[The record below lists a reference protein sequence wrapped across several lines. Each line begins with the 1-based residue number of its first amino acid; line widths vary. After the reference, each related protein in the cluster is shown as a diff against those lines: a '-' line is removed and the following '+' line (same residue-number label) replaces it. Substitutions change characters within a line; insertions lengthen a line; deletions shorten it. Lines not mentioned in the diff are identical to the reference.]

1 MTSRTIHLDI
11 TGMSCANCSG
21 TIQDALE
28 SLDGV
33 SEADAN
39 FATDEGSVTYDP
51 DEVSLQEIYDA
62 IDEAGYGA
70 VSETVT
76 VAISDMTCANCA
88 ETNETALESTPGV
101 INAEVNYATDEAQV
115 TYNPAEVSVAALY
128 DAIEDAGY
136 SPVREEGNDED
147 SGQDARDAARQNEIR
162 KQLRLTLF
170 GAVLSAPLL
179 FFLVEK
185 FLLGGGIFPET
196 ILGVEFGWAEFLLAT
211 PVQLVLGWP
220 FYKNSYKAVV
230 KNGHANMDVLIA
242 LGSTTAYVY
251 SVAVLLEVIAGGLY
265 FDTAALILLFITLG
279 NYLEARSKG
288 QAGEALRKLLEME
301 ADTATVVDEDGN
313 EKEVALEDVEVG
325 DRMKVRP
332 GEQIPTDGVVVDGQS
347 AVDESMVTGESVP
360 VEKEEDDE
368 VVGSTINENGVL
380 VVEATKVGEDTALQQ
395 IVQTVK
401 EAQSRQ
407 PDIQNLADRIS
418 AYFVPAVIVNALLW
432 SIVWFLFPE
441 ALAGFVEWVPL
452 LDLVAGGP
460 VAAGGV
466 SVFEFAI
473 IVFASAVLIAC
484 PCALGLATPAATM
497 VGTTIG
503 AQNGVL
509 FKGGDILERAK
520 DVDTVVFDKT
530 GTLTKGEMELTD
542 VVVFDND
549 GQPIPDGGD
558 PAADGGQLTA
568 RDRLSEDDVLRLAA
582 IAESGSEHPLARA
595 IVDGARERGID
606 VSDPDDFENVPGHG
620 IKATVGDSKV
630 LVGNRKLLRDN
641 GIDPSP
647 AQETME
653 RLENEG
659 KTAMPVAYE
668 GELVGVV
675 ADADTI
681 KESAKDAVS
690 QLRERGVDV
699 MMITG
704 DNERTARAVAE
715 QVGIDPEN
723 VRAEVL
729 PEDKSDA
736 VESIQDDG
744 RKAMM
749 VGDGVN
755 DAPAL
760 AVAHVGTA
768 IGSGTDVAIEA
779 ADVTLMRDDPVDVVK
794 AIRISDATLQ
804 KIKQNLVWALGY
816 NTSMIPLAS
825 LGLLQPVLA
834 AAAMAFSSVSVLSN
848 SLLFRRYTPTTTTSS
863 SDASADTI
871 HYPMS
876 TLSRQTVRKYLV
888 DTAASEPTY
897 LRARDV
903 ASDLD
908 GSPKAVAQYLSQL
921 QDELVDVSLEK
932 WARSKSTTWKLE
944 VCEA

>member
-1 MTSRTIHLDI
+1 MTSRTTHLDI
-11 TGMSCANCSG
+11 TGMSCANCSA
-21 TIQDALE
+21 TIQDTLE

-51 DEVSLQEIYDA
+51 ETVSLHEIYDA
-62 IDEAGYGA
+62 IDGAGYGA

-76 VAISDMTCANCA
+76 IAISDMTCANCA
-88 ETNETALESTPGV
+88 ETNETALESTLGV
-101 INAEVNYATDEAQV
+101 ITAEVNYATDEAQV
-115 TYNPAEVSVAALY
+115 TYNPAEVSLDALY

-136 SPVREEGNDED
+136 SPVREDSGDEG
-147 SGQDARDAARQNEIR
+147 SGQDARDAARQAEIR

-170 GAVLSAPLL
+170 GAVLSVPLL
-179 FFLVEK
+179 FFLIDSY
-185 FLLGGGIFPET
+185 LLGGVFVPET
-196 ILGVEFGWAEFLLAT
+196 VFGVELGWVEFLLAT
-211 PVQLVLGWP
+211 PVQAILGWP
-220 FYKNSYKAVV
+220 FYKNSYKAIV
-230 KNGHANMDVLIA
+230 KNGRANMDVLIA
-242 LGSTTAYVY
+242 IGSTTAYLY
-251 SVAVLLEVIAGGLY
+251 SVAVLAELIAGGLY
-265 FDTAALILLFITLG
+265 FDTAALILVFITLG

-301 ADTATVVDEDGN
+301 AETATIVREDGS
-313 EKEVALEDVEVG
+313 EEEIPLEEVTTG
-325 DRMKVRP
+325 DQMKVRP
-332 GEQIPTDGVVVDGQS
+332 GEKIPTDGVVVDGQS

-360 VEKEEDDE
+360 VEKEEGDE

-380 VVEATKVGEDTALQQ
+380 LVEATNVGEDTALQQ

-418 AYFVPAVIVNALLW
+418 AYFVPAVIANAILW
-432 SIVWFLFPE
+432 SVIWFLFPE
-441 ALAGFVEWVPL
+441 VLAGFVDWLPL
-452 LDLVAGGP
+452 WGQVAGGP
-460 VAAGGV
+460 AAAGGTV
-466 SVFEFAI
+466 TVFEFAI
-473 IVFASAVLIAC
+473 IVFASSILIAC

-530 GTLTKGEMELTD
+530 GTLTEGEMELTD
-542 VVVFDND
+542 VVVFDSD
-549 GQPIPDGGD
+549 GNAVTDGGE
-558 PAADGGQLTA
+558 PAPDGGQLST
-568 RDRLSEDDVLRLAA
+568 RERLSEDDVLRLAA
-582 IAESGSEHPLARA
+582 IAESGSEHPLAQA
-595 IVDGARERGID
+595 IVEGAEERGLD
-606 VSDPDDFENVPGHG
+606 VTEPDDFENVPGHG
-620 IKATVGDSKV
+620 IKAVVGDSEV

-641 GIDPSP
+641 DIDPSP
-647 AQETME
+647 AEETME

-659 KTAMPVAYE
+659 KTAMLVAFE

-681 KESAKDAVS
+681 KESSKQAVTAL
-690 QLRERGVDV
+690 QQRGVDV

-704 DNERTARAVAE
+704 DNERTARAVAK

-729 PEDKSDA
+729 PEDKSNA
-736 VESIQDDG
+736 VDSIQDEG
-744 RKAMM
+744 RQAMM

-779 ADVTLMRDDPVDVVK
+779 ADLTLMRDDPLDVVK
-794 AIRISDATLQ
+794 AIRISDATLK
-804 KIKQNLVWALGY
+804 KIKQNLVWAFGY
-816 NTSMIPLAS
+816 NTAMIPLAS

-834 AAAMAFSSVSVLSN
+834 AAAMAFSSVSVLTN
-848 SLLFRRYTPTTTTSS
+848 SLLFRRYTP
-863 SDASADTI
+863 DHD
-871 HYPMS
+871 YK
-876 TLSRQTVRKYLV
+876 LFGR
-888 DTAASEPTY
+888 
-897 LRARDV
+897 LR
-903 ASDLD
+903 
-908 GSPKAVAQYLSQL
+908 
-921 QDELVDVSLEK
+921 
-932 WARSKSTTWKLE
+932 
-944 VCEA
+944 

>member
-1 MTSRTIHLDI
+1 MT
-11 TGMSCANCSG
+11 CANCSG
-21 TIQDALE
+21 TVGDALE

-33 SEADAN
+33 IEANAN
-39 FATDEGSVTYDP
+39 FATDEGSVEYDP
-51 DEVSLQEIYDA
+51 DEVSLAEIYDA
-62 IDEAGYGA
+62 IEDAGYGA
-70 VSETVT
+70 VSDTVT
-76 VAISDMTCANCA
+76 IGISDMTCANCVQ
-88 ETNETALESTPGV
+88 TNETALENTPGV
-101 INAEVNYATDEAQV
+101 IAAEANFATDEAQV
-115 TYNPAEVSVAALY
+115 RYNPADTFLDALY

-136 SPVREEGNDED
+136 SPVREDSD
-147 SGQDARDAARQNEIR
+147 SGESGEDARDAARQGEIR

-170 GAVLSAPLL
+170 GAALSAPML
-179 FFLVEK
+179 FFLAEK
-185 FLLGGGIFPET
+185 FLLGGGILPET
-196 ILGVEFGWAEFLLAT
+196 VLGVEFGWVEFLLAT
-211 PVQLVLGWP
+211 PVQAVLGWP
-220 FYKNSYKAVV
+220 FYKNSYNALV
-230 KNGHANMDVLIA
+230 NNRRANMDVLIA
-242 LGSTTAYVY
+242 LGSSTAYFY
-251 SVAVLLEVIAGGLY
+251 SVAVLAGLIAGSLY
-265 FDTAALILLFITLG
+265 FDTAALILVFITLG

-288 QAGEALRKLLEME
+288 QAGDALRKLLEME
-301 ADTATVVDEDGN
+301 AETATLVDEDGN
-313 EKEVALEDVEVG
+313 ETEVPLEDVTVG

-332 GEQIPTDGVVVDGQS
+332 GEQIPTDGVVIDGQS

-360 VEKEEDDE
+360 VEKGEGDE

-380 VVEATKVGEDTALQQ
+380 VVEATKVGADTALQQ

-418 AYFVPAVIVNALLW
+418 AYFVPAVIANALLW
-432 SIVWFLFPE
+432 GTVWFLFPE
-441 ALAGFVEWVPL
+441 ALAGFIDWLPL
-452 LDLVAGGP
+452 WGAVAGGP
-460 VAAGGV
+460 AVAGGTV
-466 SVFEFAI
+466 SVFEFAL
-473 IVFASAVLIAC
+473 IVFASSVLIAC

-542 VVVFDND
+542 VVVFDGD
-549 GQPIPDGGD
+549 GQPITDGGERT
-558 PAADGGQLTA
+558 DGSRSSSDRSSGGGELTA
-568 RDRLSEDDVLRLAA
+568 RGRYSEDDVLRFAA
-582 IAESGSEHPLARA
+582 TAESGSEHPLARA
-595 IVDGARERGID
+595 IVDGAEARGID

-620 IKATVGDSKV
+620 IKATVGDSEV

-659 KTAMPVAYE
+659 KTAMLVAYE

-675 ADADTI
+675 ADADTV
-681 KESAKDAVS
+681 KESATEAVS
-690 QLRERGVDV
+690 QLQERGVDV

-723 VRAEVL
+723 VHAEVL

-736 VESIQDDG
+736 VEAIQDEG

-760 AVAHVGTA
+760 AVAYVGTA

-779 ADVTLMRDDPVDVVK
+779 ADVTLMRDDPLDVVK

-816 NTSMIPLAS
+816 NTAMIPLAS

-834 AAAMAFSSVSVLSN
+834 AGAMAFSSVSVLSN
-848 SLLFRRYTPTTTTSS
+848 SLLFRRYTP
-863 SDASADTI
+863 DHD
-871 HYPMS
+871 YE
-876 TLSRQTVRKYLV
+876 LFGR
-888 DTAASEPTY
+888 
-897 LRARDV
+897 LR
-903 ASDLD
+903 
-908 GSPKAVAQYLSQL
+908 
-921 QDELVDVSLEK
+921 
-932 WARSKSTTWKLE
+932 
-944 VCEA
+944 

>member
-1 MTSRTIHLDI
+1 MSNRRVRIDI
-11 TGMSCANCSG
+11 RGMSCANCSQ
-21 TIQDALE
+21 TIVDAVS

-33 SEADAN
+33 SNADIN
-39 FATDEGSVTYDP
+39 YATDEGSVEYDP
-51 DEVSLQEIYDA
+51 EVVSLGEIYDA
-62 IDEAGYGA
+62 IEDAGYSPVA
-70 VSETVT
+70 ESVT
-76 VAISDMTCANCA
+76 IAITDMSCANCSA
-88 ETNETALESTPGV
+88 TVTEALERTPGV
-101 INAEVNYATDEAQV
+101 VEADVNFATDEAQV
-115 TYNPAEVSVAALY
+115 RYDPAEADLGDLY

-136 SPVREEGNDED
+136 SPVRENDETD
-147 SGQDARDAARQNEIR
+147 DTDGSDARDAARQAEIR
-162 KQLRLTLF
+162 RQLRLTLF
-170 GAVLSAPLL
+170 GAALSAPML
-179 FFLVEK
+179 FFLVER
-185 FLLGGGIFPET
+185 FLLGGSVLPET
-196 ILGVEFGWAEFLLAT
+196 ILGVEFGWVEFLLAT

-220 FYKNSYKAVV
+220 FYRNSYKALV
-230 KNGHANMDVLIA
+230 KNGRANMDVLIA

-251 SVAVLLEVIAGGLY
+251 SVAVLVGAIAGSLY
-265 FDTAALILLFITLG
+265 FDTAALILVFITLG

-301 ADTATVVDEDGN
+301 ADTATLVDEDGN
-313 EKEVALEDVEVG
+313 EEEVRVEDVEVG

-360 VEKEEDDE
+360 VEKGEGDE

-380 VVEATKVGEDTALQQ
+380 VVEATKVGKDTALQQ

-418 AYFVPAVIVNALLW
+418 AYFVPAVIANALLW
-432 SIVWFLFPE
+432 GIVWFLFPE
-441 ALAGFVEWVPL
+441 TLAGIVEWLPL
-452 LDLVAGGP
+452 WGLVAGGP
-460 VAAGGV
+460 AVAGGGV
-466 SVFEFAI
+466 SVFEFAV

-503 AQNGVL
+503 AGNGVL
-509 FKGGDILERAK
+509 FKGGDVLERAK

-542 VVVFDND
+542 VVAL
-549 GQPIPDGGD
+549 GRGGETRADGGER
-558 PAADGGQLTA
+558 AADGGTVA
-568 RDRLSEDDVLRLAA
+568 TRERLDEDAVLRLAA
-582 IAESGSEHPLARA
+582 AAESASEHPLARA
-595 IVDGARERGID
+595 IVDGAEERD
-606 VSDPDDFENVPGHG
+606 LAVPDAEAFESVPGHG
-620 IKATVGDSKV
+620 VRATVDGDEV

-641 GIDPSP
+641 GVDPSP
-647 AQETME
+647 AETTME
-653 RLENEG
+653 RLEREG
-659 KTAMPVAYE
+659 KTAMLVARVPADSDE

-675 ADADTI
+675 ADADTV

-690 QLRERGVDV
+690 QLRERGIDV

-715 QVGIDPEN
+715 QVGIDPGN
-723 VRAEVL
+723 VRAGVL

-736 VESIQDDG
+736 VESIQAEG

-760 AVAHVGTA
+760 AVAYVGTA

-779 ADVTLMRDDPVDVVK
+779 ADVTLMRDDPLDVVK
-794 AIRISDATLQ
+794 AIRISDATLA

-816 NTSMIPLAS
+816 NTAMIPLAS

-834 AAAMAFSSVSVLSN
+834 AGAMAFSSVSVLTN
-848 SLLFRRYTPTTTTSS
+848 SLLFRRYTP
-863 SDASADTI
+863 DHD
-871 HYPMS
+871 Y
-876 TLSRQTVRKYLV
+876 
-888 DTAASEPTY
+888 
-897 LRARDV
+897 
-903 ASDLD
+903 
-908 GSPKAVAQYLSQL
+908 
-921 QDELVDVSLEK
+921 ELLGVF
-932 WARSKSTTWKLE
+932 RR
-944 VCEA
+944 